1 MQSRP
6 RRVSHKQPGSFGHCD
21 PEKTTGELQGTTS
34 KLDWEV
40 RPSRISRALSAG
52 PACSAPPRA
61 TAHGW
66 VQTWEVWEQGRGEEG
81 RLRAGGR
88 DGIAGALERRAAP
101 SGRPASPPGPPSS
114 LTSVLSWVVNVEV
127 PVPHD
132 CQLHRQV
139 VDLHP
144 FIGILPPGRG

>member
-1 MQSRP
+1 MESQVPSNAEPLLLVALPP
-6 RRVSHKQPGSFGHCD
+6 RR
-21 PEKTTGELQGTTS
+21 
-34 KLDWEV
+34 
-40 RPSRISRALSAG
+40 
-52 PACSAPPRA
+52 
-61 TAHGW
+61 
-66 VQTWEVWEQGRGEEG
+66 
-81 RLRAGGR
+81 
-88 DGIAGALERRAAP
+88 
-101 SGRPASPPGPPSS
+101 GPPSS